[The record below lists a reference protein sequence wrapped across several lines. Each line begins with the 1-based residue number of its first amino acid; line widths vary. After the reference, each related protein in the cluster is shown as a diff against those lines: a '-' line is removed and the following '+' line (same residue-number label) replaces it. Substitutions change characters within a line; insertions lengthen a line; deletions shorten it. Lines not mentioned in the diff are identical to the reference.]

1 MVGFMSYLYFKCLYQ
16 NEANLEKKLIIRK
29 TIVQGLTSFYRYEST
44 MLCIYSEIRAS
55 GVFVSEKRGN
65 DAKFKKQR

>member
-1 MVGFMSYLYFKCLYQ
+1 
-16 NEANLEKKLIIRK
+16 
-29 TIVQGLTSFYRYEST
+29 VQGLTSFYRYEST